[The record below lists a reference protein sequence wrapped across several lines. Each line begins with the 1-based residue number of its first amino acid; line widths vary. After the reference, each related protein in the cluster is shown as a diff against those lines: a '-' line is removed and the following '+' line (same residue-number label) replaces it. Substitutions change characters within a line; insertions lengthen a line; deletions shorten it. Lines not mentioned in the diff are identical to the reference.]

1 MMPLLKMPKERKE
14 ELILI
19 KYAFLVFTGLS
30 AGAIISGGLF
40 DFIVMI
46 GAVTRIIG
54 KTHTSHRI
62 RLYETVIIMG
72 GVFGCLVSLYNFKA
86 NLGMWFGIIYGL
98 FSGIFLGCLLMS
110 LTETLDGIP
119 VLNRRFKLAA
129 GLQYIIMALAAGKFV
144 GALLFFFGGFY

>member
-1 MMPLLKMPKERKE
+1 MPKERKK

-19 KYAFLVFTGLS
+19 KYAFLIFIGVS

-62 RLYETVIIMG
+62 RLYENVVILG
-72 GVFGCLVSLYNFKA
+72 GVFGCLVSLYNFQA
-86 NLGMWFGIIYGL
+86 NLGAWLGIIYGL
-98 FSGIFLGCLLMS
+98 FSGIFLGCLIMS

-119 VLNRRFKLAA
+119 VLNRRFKLAV
-129 GLQYIIMALAAGKFV
+129 GLQYIILSLAIGKFT
-144 GALLFFFGGFY
+144 GALLFFYGGFY